1 MISES
6 LAALSAGDNISE
18 QRSYNMMMEILDGT
32 TSDEQNTQ
40 MLNALCS
47 KGETDD
53 EVSGMLR
60 AMRQAVVPVKIDNT
74 DAIDVCGTG
83 GDGLQTVNISTAAM
97 FVASS
102 VGCSVAKH
110 GNRSSSGAVGSADIF
125 ESLGCNLQ
133 EDADQIALCMEK
145 TNVCF
150 MFAPRILYDLC
161 SEILSPA
168 DNAANDSEII
178 SDPLQILQSC
188 PISSC
193 PRGSL

>member
-97 FVASS
+97 FV
-102 VGCSVAKH
+102 G
-110 GNRSSSGAVGSADIF
+110 
-125 ESLGCNLQ
+125 
-133 EDADQIALCMEK
+133 IAH
-145 TNVCF
+145 
-150 MFAPRILYDLC
+150 PSRI
-161 SEILSPA
+161 
-168 DNAANDSEII
+168 
-178 SDPLQILQSC
+178 
-188 PISSC
+188 
-193 PRGSL
+193 RM